1 MKDKIAELLKPQ
13 VDSDVKLSVV
23 SLFIG
28 KMIAAIEGRIQ
39 ALESRQLQRG
49 EKGEKG
55 DKGQQGQPGKQG
67 QPGPKG
73 DKGENGDVGPRGLT
87 GPKGK
92 DGKDGISVIDSE
104 VDIDG
109 HLVLKLSNGS
119 IIDAG
124 LLPESTSGAHDRVH
138 VSGNA
143 WQIHVG
149 TTAPSNPQLNAL
161 WLDTN

>member
-1 MKDKIAELLKPQ
+1 VKDKIAELLKPQ

-39 ALESRQLQRG
+39 ELESRQLQRG

-73 DKGENGDVGPRGLT
+73 DRGENGDVGPRGLA

-124 LLPESTSGAHDRVH
+124 ELPMSDDYKTVLQTIMNKPQIT
-138 VSGNA
+138 VSA
-143 WQIHVG
+143 
-149 TTAPSNPQLNAL
+149 TAPPNPQPNDL
-161 WLDTN
+161 WYDIS